1 MGERGTETKLPD
13 TSSSNSLE
21 NAVSQ
26 TERHHDR
33 VMERDATPL
42 TRALRGRHL
51 QMIAIGGSI
60 GAGLFIGSGKA
71 LSDGGPASVLLGFL
85 IIGVMVFC
93 AMQSLGELSV
103 LYPVNGAFY
112 NYATRFVDPA
122 WGFTMGW
129 QYTIGWLTL
138 LPSELVAAGIT
149 IQFWRDDIRIG
160 VWIAVF
166 LVLLS
171 SIQFFGVRGYG
182 ETEFALSLI
191 KIIACIG
198 LIFLGIITNAGG
210 VPTDDRGYIGGRYW
224 RDPGAFRN
232 GFKGFSS
239 VFVTAAFAYAG
250 TEMVGLAA
258 AETVNPAKSIPKAS
272 KQVFWR
278 ILIFYIIN
286 ILLLGLN
293 VPSDSEVLLGAVG
306 PNSKASP
313 FVLAVQLAGIKVLPH
328 IINAVITI
336 SVLSVGNTAT
346 YGSTRTLQ
354 ALAIAGQAPKIFAYV
369 DSKGRPLT
377 CVALQIAF
385 GFLAFVS
392 EASSG
397 DAFFTWML
405 ATGGLAVLFMY
416 GSICLSH
423 IQFRRAWRMQGK
435 ELSEIPWRSPLGVC
449 GSWVGLFIVCVS
461 LVASFYVALFP
472 INSEPSA
479 KGFFAG
485 YLAAFIACF
494 FFVFW
499 KIYSWDFS
507 IGVDLKKVD
516 LERGRRPLASIELDE
531 LKRELSWHQKVWGLL
546 F

>member
-1 MGERGTETKLPD
+1 
-13 TSSSNSLE
+13 
-21 NAVSQ
+21 
-26 TERHHDR
+26 
-33 VMERDATPL
+33 
-42 TRALRGRHL
+42 
-51 QMIAIGGSI
+51 
-60 GAGLFIGSGKA
+60 
-71 LSDGGPASVLLGFL
+71 
-85 IIGVMVFC
+85 
-93 AMQSLGELSV
+93 
-103 LYPVNGAFY
+103 
-112 NYATRFVDPA
+112 
-122 WGFTMGW
+122 MGW